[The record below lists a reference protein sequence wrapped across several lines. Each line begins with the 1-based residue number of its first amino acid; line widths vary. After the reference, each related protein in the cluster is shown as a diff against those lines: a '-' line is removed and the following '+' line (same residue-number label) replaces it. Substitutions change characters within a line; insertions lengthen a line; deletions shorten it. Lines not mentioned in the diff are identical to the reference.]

1 GSRYENRGGSGTL
14 SPAMW
19 PPSFFRH
26 LRDGAAPSAAPMR
39 RVSFRSH
46 VPQIV
51 LIVAMLCALTVVNM
65 AVPYAIKLIVD
76 RVLPGPNHEA
86 NWSLTLPILAGIG
99 VAYLLRNG
107 LFFASRM

>member
-1 GSRYENRGGSGTL
+1 
-14 SPAMW
+14 
-19 PPSFFRH
+19 
-26 LRDGAAPSAAPMR
+26 
-39 RVSFRSH
+39 SH

-107 LFFASRM
+107 LFFASRMLSVTVAEDMCYRLRSELFGRLQGMTVDSGAPEH